1 MKRILLV
8 LLICLPM
15 MAMAQEQEKK
25 MAIYVTPGDEKF
37 KSAEGIV
44 SSELTRAFVRSRK
57 YQVVERAN
65 EFLKKISEEQGYQHS
80 GNVDDEQMTALGKQY
95 GVEYLCVAQISSFGN
110 SYYQISARML
120 DIETATVLSSEV
132 EYFSSSNPEELLT
145 ATRKVA
151 NNLINQSTENQYSFD
166 EEVYSFEN
174 HNLTTEKPKGQIVHN
189 SYSERHYGGYKEFS
203 YGSRQMDR
211 REYANFLRNTCFR
224 AYRNY
229 VVGNNM
235 VKAGWVLFGVGCAF
249 VVTGGGMMADWDEG
263 VWVAGFSICMLGV
276 AVGGT
281 SLIVLPIGYT
291 YRNKRSVD
299 VFNNQCTRKRT
310 TACTFNLQSSSNGLG
325 VALRF

>member
-15 MAMAQEQEKK
+15 MAMAQKKK
-25 MAIYVTPGDEKF
+25 MAIYVAPGDEKI
-37 KSAEGIV
+37 KSAEGFV
-44 SSELTRAFVRSRK
+44 SSELTSAFVRSGN

-65 EFLKKISEEQGYQHS
+65 DFLKKISEEQGYQHS
-80 GNVDDEQMTALGKQY
+80 GNVDDEQMTALGKQF
-95 GVEYLCVAQISSFGN
+95 GVEYLCVAKISSFGN
-110 SYYQISARML
+110 LYQISARML
-120 DIETATVLSSEV
+120 DIETATVQASAE
-132 EYFSSSNPEELLT
+132 EYFSSSKPEDLLT

-151 NNLINQSTENQYSFD
+151 QYLINPNTENQSSFD
-166 EEVYSFEN
+166 EEVYSFED
-174 HNLTTEKPKGQIVHN
+174 HNLTTEKPKGQMVHN

-249 VVTGGGMMADWDEG
+249 VVTGGGMMADWDDG
-263 VWVAGFSICMLGV
+263 VWIAGFSICLLGGSAGFV
-276 AVGGT
+276 
-281 SLIVLPIGYT
+281 SLFVLPIGYT

-299 VFNNQCTRKRT
+299 VFNYQCTRKRT